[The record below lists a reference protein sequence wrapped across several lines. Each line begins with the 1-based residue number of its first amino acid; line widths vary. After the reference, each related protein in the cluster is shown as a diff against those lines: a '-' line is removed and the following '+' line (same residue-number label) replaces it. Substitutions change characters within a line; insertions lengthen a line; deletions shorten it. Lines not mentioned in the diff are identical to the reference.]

1 MTYFNVFNYS
11 GQNNIPSFLR
21 KRQARQRSNSV
32 PDKKFKSWD
41 KDIVCLPHDYTDV
54 GDVMITIPRGK
65 TRSLLAEYNLFGK
78 IHLIS
83 SMTEKE
89 IKDEIRS
96 VFHKQM
102 KPDHD
107 FNFLQSTG
115 GGTKMLMAPQVST
128 HFSWSAQQVV
138 SLAGQGAI
146 YIQATEPLLTPVVCN
161 GCHVFVDGLR
171 GLNVVI

>member
-1 MTYFNVFNYS
+1 
-11 GQNNIPSFLR
+11 
-21 KRQARQRSNSV
+21 
-32 PDKKFKSWD
+32 
-41 KDIVCLPHDYTDV
+41 
-54 GDVMITIPRGK
+54 
-65 TRSLLAEYNLFGK
+65 
-78 IHLIS
+78 
-83 SMTEKE
+83 MTEKE

-102 KPDHD
+102 KPDHN
-107 FNFLQSTG
+107 FIFLQSAG

-161 GCHVFVDGLR
+161 GGLM
-171 GLNVVI
+171 